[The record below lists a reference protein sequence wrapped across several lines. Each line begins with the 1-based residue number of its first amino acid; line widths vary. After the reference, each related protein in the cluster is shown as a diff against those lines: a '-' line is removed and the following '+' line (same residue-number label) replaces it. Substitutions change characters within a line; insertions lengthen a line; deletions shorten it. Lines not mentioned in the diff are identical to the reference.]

1 MKRKSC
7 GILALAAISTILL
20 PITTVNGAKSS
31 SSKIRGGGNT
41 IATTLHH
48 NNNGSGKKKKRT
60 RHDTKDKRLP
70 IQDSNQKEKIL
81 KWNLLQQ
88 QLLEVENIDELG
100 RVQDDISESPLD
112 HNTHPE
118 QQHEEDEQRRLST
131 SIHHK
136 KTSDYGFVS
145 VEHAK
150 QPPQPASAPSSSLN
164 DMIANSMNGDKSPDD
179 PPQAAPSP
187 AVVLNGG
194 SSHAMLPYGSAATH
208 TKIEPSEESTSTN
221 NNNSDSSS
229 NNMSYWENY
238 IAPMTSQTST
248 NNNND
253 SSNNMSS
260 YSSSGVTHSKSE
272 PVEALY
278 YPIFIRDPTNNEI
291 TSGTCTNLDTP
302 PKVYHNPSRFSKF
315 MFNTKE
321 ECCIS
326 WYINPYTCLTSQS
339 TLDSHNQLLK
349 RHPTTGKLNRYY
361 PIFDINTYPNGACVN
376 NGLEPK
382 EYVNTDTVQYLFIEE
397 KYCCGTWFMDVTE
410 CLSATEGIGGGGNPK
425 EEGSME
431 QQSHSVGD
439 GELISDADL
448 LKLEESMLG
457 MASYG
462 HTTLDSS
469 TSNNLYYPSLNTN
482 LYPNGACLHD
492 GNQPS
497 AYNNNN
503 GGMKYL
509 FTSEKECCDT
519 WFMEGK
525 LCLMASVTN
534 NDDSNEGGW
543 LDTTPSPTPDETY
556 ISPWPTW
563 SDDDDTPPKE
573 DTPQT
578 LDFVPA
584 DASDSFQPNTNYKH
598 TSQSP
603 KLVFYESFESG
614 DFTKYDWSRPTFP
627 TDMYDANSG
636 YIEIDKWE
644 ADRTGIAYHGNYA
657 ARPGI
662 ISTPNGQSNLT
673 ISLEDL
679 DTSMKGG
686 LLSYS
691 IHASVEIPIDVI
703 YFSINDRLLHVYNKV
718 TGSSGS
724 GSDQYSNGEW
734 ETASVL
740 LQKGEHVLTW
750 SYQYYGMPTPNDSN
764 YDPSYVM
771 DPRRVGNTWLDAIT
785 FELFTG
791 DVIYSDNGDD
801 TKSLLYNDDDESED
815 IRTIWSLAS
824 DTNAYLGTHS
834 YIAHTTDITM
844 NTGSSEIS
852 WTIIAGPSGGIL
864 SFAIFAN
871 VYAPHDL
878 LEFSVD
884 GIPEVLFTTISSGW
898 EQKYI
903 QVEGGKHVVK
913 WKLIKNVAGL
923 SINVL
928 DDVNVPD
935 DYEGYVKVDGI
946 MFLDNQVHYDNAAS
960 DTTVEETITEAT
972 QPIITTTEKPEI
984 VTTTTSTTTQAETTT
999 TTTST
1004 TTEEELITPNYA
1016 VDGCPDGLYQVEG
1029 LPDCCIDEPNYLGDG
1044 ACDPWGPY
1052 NTADCAYDLGDC
1064 CYETCNHDSPY
1075 GCMMKDG
1082 NDDEVGPFGFFCL
1095 DPRYSVIDESKCD
1108 VENREW
1114 IGDGGCDA
1122 DGGYNTEECKFVVL
1136 FSCVCFT
1143 EPTCSNFFATYS
1155 NNQVDGTWAT
1165 VAKRHVTRSTR
1176 SIPVV
1181 LISPIHAKL
1190 QDNIKTLKKCFSRQD
1205 RQYDMLANS

>member
-7 GILALAAISTILL
+7 GILALAAISTISL
-20 PITTVNGAKSS
+20 PITTVDGAKLS
-31 SSKIRGGGNT
+31 SSKIRGGNT
-41 IATTLHH
+41 IDTTLH
-48 NNNGSGKKKKRT
+48 NNNSGKKRT
-60 RHDTKDKRLP
+60 RHDITNKRLP
-70 IQDSNQKEKIL
+70 IQDSHQKEKIL

-88 QLLEVENIDELG
+88 QQQLLLKVENIDDKVG

-112 HNTHPE
+112 HTTPPE
-118 QQHEEDEQRRLST
+118 HDEERKLST

-150 QPPQPASAPSSSLN
+150 PPPSQPATAPTSGSNLN
-164 DMIANSMNGDKSPDD
+164 NIIANSMNGDKSPDD
-179 PPQAAPSP
+179 EPQAQPPSP
-187 AVVLNGG
+187 AVVIDGG

-208 TKIEPSEESTSTN
+208 TSKTEPSSTN
-221 NNNSDSSS
+221 NESS
-229 NNMSYWENY
+229 NNNNNDSSNNSMSYWENY

-248 NNNND
+248 STTNNND

-260 YSSSGVTHSKSE
+260 YSSGVTHSKSE

-278 YPIFIRDPTNNEI
+278 YPIFIKDSSSNSI
-291 TSGTCTNLDTP
+291 VSGTCTNLDKP
-302 PKVYHNPSRFSKF
+302 PKKYHNPTRFSKF
-315 MFNTKE
+315 MYNSKE

-326 WYINPYTCLTSQS
+326 WYTNPYTCLTSQS
-339 TLDSHNQLLK
+339 TIDTHDQLLK
-349 RHPTTGKLNRYY
+349 RNPTTGNINKYY
-361 PIFDINTYPNGACVN
+361 PIFDMNKYPNGACIN
-376 NGLEPK
+376 NGMEPE
-382 EYVNTDTVQYLFIEE
+382 EYVNTESVQYLFIEM
-397 KYCCGTWFMDVTE
+397 KYCCGTWFMDE
-410 CLSATEGIGGGGNPK
+410 ELCLAATES
-425 EEGSME
+425 SME
-431 QQSHSVGD
+431 QQSQSVGN
-439 GELISDADL
+439 GEFISDADL
-448 LKLEESMLG
+448 LQLEEAMVG
-457 MASYG
+457 MTSYG

-469 TSNNLYYPSLNTN
+469 SSSTSSKLYYPSLNTN

-497 AYNNNN
+497 AYNTNNN
-503 GGMKYL
+503 NGGGMKYL
-509 FTSEKECCDT
+509 FQTEKECCDT
-519 WFMEGK
+519 WFMEGE

-534 NDDSNEGGW
+534 NDDNGSNGSSNGW

-556 ISPWPTW
+556 MSPWPTW
-563 SDDDDTPPKE
+563 SDDDEIDEPSQQQ

-578 LDFVPA
+578 LDFIPA
-584 DASDSFQPNTNYKH
+584 DASDSFKPNTNYKH

-603 KLVFYESFESG
+603 QIVFYESFESG
-614 DFTKYDWSRPTFP
+614 DFTKYDWSRPTSP
-627 TDMYDANSG
+627 TDTYNANNG

-679 DTSMKGG
+679 DTSSNGG

-691 IHASVEIPIDVI
+691 IHASVEMPIDVV
-703 YFSINDRLLHVYNKV
+703 YFSINDRLLHVYDKV
-718 TGSSGS
+718 TGSS

-740 LQKGEHVLTW
+740 LQPGEHVLTW
-750 SYQYYGMPTPNDSN
+750 SYQYYGMPSPTDSN
-764 YDPSYVM
+764 YDVNYVM
-771 DPRRVGNTWLDAIT
+771 DPRRVGNTWLDDIT

-801 TKSLLYNDDDESED
+801 TKSLLYNDEDESED
-815 IRTIWSLAS
+815 IRMIWSLAS

-834 YIAHTTDITM
+834 YIAHTNDIQQHS
-844 NTGSSEIS
+844 GSSEIS

-903 QVEGGKHVVK
+903 QVEGGKHTVK

-923 SINVL
+923 SSDVL
-928 DDVNVPD
+928 EDVNVPD

-946 MFLDNQVHYDNAAS
+946 MFLDNQVHYDNAAAV
-960 DTTVEETITEAT
+960 DTAVVKETTTKAT
-972 QPIITTTEKPEI
+972 QPIITTTEKPEV
-984 VTTTTSTTTQAETTT
+984 VTTTTSTTTRAETTT
-999 TTTST
+999 TTITST
-1004 TTEEELITPNYA
+1004 TTTATEEEVITPNYA
-1016 VDGCPDGLYQVEG
+1016 VDGCPDGLHQVEG
-1029 LPDCCIDEPNYLGDG
+1029 LPNCCIDEPNYLGDG

-1095 DPRYSVIDESKCD
+1095 DPRYSVIDETRCD

-1122 DGGYNTEECKFVVL
+1122 DGGYNTEECKFLFLFPLECFKSRLVLTSLFPLVL
-1136 FSCVCFT
+1136 F
-1143 EPTCSNFFATYS
+1143 
-1155 NNQVDGTWAT
+1155 
-1165 VAKRHVTRSTR
+1165 
-1176 SIPVV
+1176 
-1181 LISPIHAKL
+1181 
-1190 QDNIKTLKKCFSRQD
+1190 
-1205 RQYDMLANS
+1205 